1 LLREML
7 SDQEDTSDSDHDN
20 DLKINIKYAENYEK
34 IKRQQ
39 ELRNNKDL
47 LKGEGDDEDDEDE
60 SDLESEDDD
69 AIALSTSLDLEV
81 LPPSPLLFLKIFFFS
96 DYENN

>member
-1 LLREML
+1 ML

-20 DLKINIKYAENYEK
+20 DLKINLKYAESYEK

-47 LKGEGDDEDDEDE
+47 LKGEGEEDEEEEE

-81 LPPSPLLFLKIFFFS
+81 KCSSPRALLSLVPPQTALLRL
-96 DYENN
+96 